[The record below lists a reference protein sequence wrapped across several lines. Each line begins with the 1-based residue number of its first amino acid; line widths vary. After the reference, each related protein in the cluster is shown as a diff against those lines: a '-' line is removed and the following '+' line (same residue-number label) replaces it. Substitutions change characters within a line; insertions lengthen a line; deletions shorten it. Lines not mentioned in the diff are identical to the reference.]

1 MVRSGILLIRITVK
15 SIEKRERSRYTII
28 QISVFEHSR
37 DTFYVSDGI
46 SFSNLRFENDVEM
59 YGAQTK
65 SSLYRPD
72 QLFENDVEMYGA
84 QTLVY
89 QHQLVNQFENDVEM
103 YGAQTECNAP
113 FSSYEFEN
121 DVEMYGAQTAGLTRL
136 VP

>member
-59 YGAQTK
+59 YGAQT
-65 SSLYRPD
+65 LR
-72 QLFENDVEMYGA
+72 LLIMVMLWFENDVEMYGA
-84 QTLVY
+84 QTRS
-89 QHQLVNQFENDVEM
+89 NK
-103 YGAQTECNAP
+103 GKI
-113 FSSYEFEN
+113 
-121 DVEMYGAQTAGLTRL
+121 G
-136 VP
+136 